1 MVSLSNHE
9 WIAVRVN
16 IHRSERR
23 STLRQAQGERR
34 DVVVRLRDE
43 NDHGP
48 SAVPSFDR
56 LRTNGIEGLD
66 ICEVDGL
73 IKRNQFAVK

>member
-1 MVSLSNHE
+1 MNV
-9 WIAVRVN
+9 
-16 IHRSERR
+16 HRSERR